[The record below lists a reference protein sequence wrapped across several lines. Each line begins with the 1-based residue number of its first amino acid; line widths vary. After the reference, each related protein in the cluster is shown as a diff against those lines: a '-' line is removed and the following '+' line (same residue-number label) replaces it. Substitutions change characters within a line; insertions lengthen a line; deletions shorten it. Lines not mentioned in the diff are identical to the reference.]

1 MTEPIYPHITINISD
16 LDVIDLHRQLGLRV
30 VDAMNRAGVDRN
42 VVIDYSRLSM
52 SLSSRSLREYTEKLV
67 YVIEQQASHSPR
79 VECVG
84 SGFISRFL

>member
-1 MTEPIYPHITINISD
+1 MTKPIYPHITINISD

-67 YVIEQQASHSPR
+67 YVIE
-79 VECVG
+79 
-84 SGFISRFL
+84 